1 MVIASAIVVSATL
14 LRWGIEADLAA
25 GRAAIAEAV
34 LVPAAVAAHPAWEAL
49 AAVGAD
55 MVVAVCVAAAAA
67 ECAVGAAECAAAE
80 AGGKTS

>member
-14 LRWGIEADLAA
+14 LRWGIAEDLAA

-55 MVVAVCVAAAAA
+55 MVVAVCVVVAA
-67 ECAVGAAECAAAE
+67 ECAVAE

>member
-14 LRWGIEADLAA
+14 LRWGIAADLAA

-34 LVPAAVAAHPAWEAL
+34 LVPAAVAAHPAWEAM

-55 MVVAVCVAAAAA
+55 MVVAVCVAAAVVCVVAA
-67 ECAVGAAECAAAE
+67 VVCAAAE

>member
-14 LRWGIEADLAA
+14 LRWGIAADLAA

-34 LVPAAVAAHPAWEAL
+34 LVRAAVAVHPVWEAM

-55 MVVAVCVAAAAA
+55 MVVAVCAAAAA
-67 ECAVGAAECAAAE
+67 VCAVAAAVCAVAE